1 MKCFALL
8 LFLILSTQAHS
19 TPTPTPLPAPDH
31 YGGALYQD
39 SNGFLDFSK
48 KPGADVDTLNMI
60 DQQNRINDSGNRN
73 ASALFGSIAGGK
85 GRAQQMIHALKTEEL
100 KKALIKVTGKG
111 NAILQ
116 ENAGLR
122 SPIAIVSGVLSFWVG
137 NAVRLVNDENFRVT
151 TRVDGRNKTGEFML
165 ESPLLNSK
173 VKFKDNDGVSVN
185 VGRSLPVL
193 NSKAELNYNSKTQ
206 AVSTQVSHP
215 LAPHLDFSVGTN
227 QIPELNNQTDGRAK
241 IEYKI
246 NF

>member
-1 MKCFALL
+1 MKCLALF
-8 LFLILSTQAHS
+8 LFLILSMEAHS

-48 KPGADVDTLNMI
+48 KPGADIDTLNMI
-60 DQQNRINDSGNRN
+60 EQQNRTNDSGNRN
-73 ASALFGSIAGGK
+73 ASTLFGSISGGQD
-85 GRAQQMIHALKTEEL
+85 RAQEMINALKTEEL
-100 KKALIKVTGKG
+100 KKALVKVTGKG
-111 NAILQ
+111 NEILQ
-116 ENAGLR
+116 ENAGLK
-122 SPIAIVSGVLSFWVG
+122 SPIAIVSGVVSFWVG
-137 NAVRLVNDENFRVT
+137 NAVRLVNHENFRFT
-151 TRVDGRNKTGEFML
+151 TKVDGRNKSGEFTM

-173 VKFKDNDGVSVN
+173 VKFKDSDGVSVN
-185 VGRSLPVL
+185 IGRNLPVL

-227 QIPELNNQTDGRAK
+227 QIPELNNQTDSRAK